1 MMSVNIF
8 MLSREQVIPRAA
20 AGVVLMDRDVQ
31 KNAEIVT
38 KVSLGRVCKISA
50 FIDPV
55 QWSQ

>member
-20 AGVVLMDRDVQ
+20 AGVVSIISDVQ

-38 KVSLGRVCKISA
+38 KVSLGRVCKIC
-50 FIDPV
+50 FY
-55 QWSQ
+55 